1 MLHVSNLSVARGGVT
16 LLSGVDFALNA
27 GEILVLRGANGL
39 GKTSLLRCIAGLQNP
54 VEGQITAP
62 ETVAYSG
69 HANGLKGQMTVL
81 ENLAFWSS
89 IYHGPSPEVALDA
102 YDLHALADRPA
113 ANLSAGQ
120 KRRLGLAR
128 MQVSGCALWV
138 MDEPTVS
145 LDADNVALFRAALD
159 RHVQSGGAAVITT
172 HIDLA
177 IASARLLDLTRF
189 KARGL
194 MGSTA
199 FEEAVE

>member
-1 MLHVSNLSVARGGVT
+1 MLHVSNLSVARGGIT
-16 LLSGVDFALNA
+16 LLCGVGFALNA
-27 GEILVLRGANGL
+27 GQIFVLRGANGL

-69 HANGLKGQMTVL
+69 HADGLKGQMTVL

-89 IYHGPSPEVALDA
+89 VYHGPSPEVALDA

-199 FEEAVE
+199 FEEALE

>member
-1 MLHVSNLSVARGGVT
+1 MLHVSNLSVARGGMT

-27 GEILVLRGANGL
+27 GQILVLRGANGL

-54 VEGQITAP
+54 VDGQITAP

-69 HANGLKGQMTVL
+69 HADGLKGQMTVL

-177 IASARLLDLTRF
+177 IASAKLLDLTRF

-199 FEEAVE
+199 FEEALE

>member
-1 MLHVSNLSVARGGVT
+1 MT
-16 LLSGVDFALNA
+16 LLCGVDFSLSA
-27 GEILVLRGANGL
+27 GQVLVLRGANGL
-39 GKTSLLRCIAGLQNP
+39 GKTSLLRCIAGLQGP

-69 HANGLKGQMTVL
+69 HADGLKGQMTVL
-81 ENLAFWSS
+81 ENLAFWAS
-89 IYHGPSPEVALDA
+89 IYHGPSPDVALDA
-102 YDLHALADRPA
+102 YDLRALADRPA

-145 LDADNVALFRAALD
+145 LDAHNVALFRAALD
-159 RHVQSGGAAVITT
+159 RHVHSGGAAVITT
-172 HIDLA
+172 HIDLE
-177 IASARLLDLTRF
+177 IASAQLLDLTRF

-194 MGSTA
+194 SGSSA
-199 FEEAVE
+199 FEEALE

>member
-27 GEILVLRGANGL
+27 GQILVLRGANGL

-54 VEGQITAP
+54 VDGQITVP

-69 HANGLKGQMTVL
+69 HADGLKGQMTVL

-102 YDLHALADRPA
+102 YELHALADRPA

-177 IASARLLDLTRF
+177 IASAKLLDLTRF

-199 FEEAVE
+199 FEEALE

>member
-1 MLHVSNLSVARGGVT
+1 MLHVSNLSVARGGMI

-27 GEILVLRGANGL
+27 GQILVLRGANGL

-69 HANGLKGQMTVL
+69 HADGLKGQMTVL

-89 IYHGPSPEVALDA
+89 IYHGPSAEVALDA

-159 RHVQSGGAAVITT
+159 RHVQSGGAAVITS

-199 FEEAVE
+199 FEEALE

>member
-1 MLHVSNLSVARGGVT
+1 MLHVSNLSVARGGMT
-16 LLSGVDFALNA
+16 LLSGVDFSLTS
-27 GEILVLRGANGL
+27 GQILVLRGANGL

-145 LDADNVALFRAALD
+145 LDADNVALFRAAID

>member
-1 MLHVSNLSVARGGVT
+1 MLHVSNLSVARGGMT
-16 LLSGVDFALNA
+16 LLSGVDFSLTS
-27 GEILVLRGANGL
+27 GQIVVLRGANGL

-69 HANGLKGQMTVL
+69 HADGLKGQMTVL

-145 LDADNVALFRAALD
+145 LDADNVALFRAAID

-199 FEEAVE
+199 FEEALE

>member
-1 MLHVSNLSVARGGVT
+1 MLHVSNLSVGRGGMT

-27 GEILVLRGANGL
+27 GQILVLRGANGL
-39 GKTSLLRCIAGLQNP
+39 GKTSLLRCIAGLQNQ

-69 HANGLKGQMTVL
+69 HADGLKGQMTVL

-145 LDADNVALFRAALD
+145 LDAHNVALFRAVLD
-159 RHVQSGGAAVITT
+159 RHVHSGGAAVITT
-172 HIDLA
+172 HIDLEL
-177 IASARLLDLTRF
+177 ASAQLLDLTRF
-189 KARGL
+189 KVRGPA
-194 MGSTA
+194 GSSA
-199 FEEAVE
+199 FAEALE

>member
-1 MLHVSNLSVARGGVT
+1 MLHVSNLSVARGGMT

-27 GEILVLRGANGL
+27 GQILVLRGANGL

-69 HANGLKGQMTVL
+69 HADGLKGQMTVL

-199 FEEAVE
+199 FEEALE

>member
-1 MLHVSNLSVARGGVT
+1 MLHVSNLSVARGGMT
-16 LLSGVDFALNA
+16 LLSGVDFALDA
-27 GEILVLRGANGL
+27 GQILVLRGANGL

-54 VEGQITAP
+54 VEGQISAP

-69 HANGLKGQMTVL
+69 HADGLKGQMTVL

-177 IASARLLDLTRF
+177 IASAKLLDLTRF

-199 FEEAVE
+199 FEEALE

>member
-1 MLHVSNLSVARGGVT
+1 MLQVSNLSVARGGMT

-27 GEILVLRGANGL
+27 GQILVLRGANGL
-39 GKTSLLRCIAGLQNP
+39 GKTSLLRCIAGLQNQ

-69 HANGLKGQMTVL
+69 HADGLKGQMTVL

-177 IASARLLDLTRF
+177 IASAKLLDLTRF

-199 FEEAVE
+199 FEEALE

>member
-1 MLHVSNLSVARGGVT
+1 MLHVLNLSVARGGMT

-27 GEILVLRGANGL
+27 GQILVLRGANGL

-69 HANGLKGQMTVL
+69 HADGLKGQMTVL

-145 LDADNVALFRAALD
+145 LDADNVALFCAALD
-159 RHVQSGGAAVITT
+159 RHVQSGGAAVITS
-172 HIDLA
+172 HIDLV

-199 FEEAVE
+199 FEEALE

>member
-1 MLHVSNLSVARGGVT
+1 MLHVSNLSVARGGIT
-16 LLSGVDFALNA
+16 LLCGVGFALNA
-27 GEILVLRGANGL
+27 GQIFVLRGANGL
-39 GKTSLLRCIAGLQNP
+39 GKTSLLRCIAGLQNL

-69 HANGLKGQMTVL
+69 HADGLKGQMTVL

-89 IYHGPSPEVALDA
+89 VYHGPSPEVALDA

-199 FEEAVE
+199 FEEALE

>member
-1 MLHVSNLSVARGGVT
+1 MLHVSNLSVARGGMT

-27 GEILVLRGANGL
+27 GQILVLRGANGL

-62 ETVAYSG
+62 QAVAYSG
-69 HANGLKGQMTVL
+69 HADGLKGQMTVL

-199 FEEAVE
+199 FEEALE

>member
-1 MLHVSNLSVARGGVT
+1 MLHVSNLSVARGGMT

-27 GEILVLRGANGL
+27 GQILVLRGANGL

-69 HANGLKGQMTVL
+69 HADGLKGQMTVL

-89 IYHGPSPEVALDA
+89 IYQGPSPEVALDA
-102 YDLHALADRPA
+102 YELHALADRPA

-177 IASARLLDLTRF
+177 IASAKLLDLTRF

-199 FEEAVE
+199 FEEALE

>member
-1 MLHVSNLSVARGGVT
+1 MLQVSNLSVARGGMT
-16 LLSGVDFALNA
+16 LLCGVDFSLSA
-27 GEILVLRGANGL
+27 GQVLVLRGANGL
-39 GKTSLLRCIAGLQNP
+39 GKTSLLRCIAGLQDP

-69 HANGLKGQMTVL
+69 HTDGLKGQMTVL
-81 ENLAFWSS
+81 ENLAFWAS
-89 IYHGPSPEVALDA
+89 IYHGPSPEEALDA

-120 KRRLGLAR
+120 KRRLVLAR

-145 LDADNVALFRAALD
+145 LDSDNVALFRAALD

-194 MGSTA
+194 TGSTA
-199 FEEAVE
+199 FEEALE

>member
-1 MLHVSNLSVARGGVT
+1 MLHVSNLSVARGGIT
-16 LLSGVDFALNA
+16 LLCGVGFALNA
-27 GEILVLRGANGL
+27 GQIFVLRGANGL

-69 HANGLKGQMTVL
+69 HADGLKGQMTVL

-89 IYHGPSPEVALDA
+89 VYHGPSPEVALDA

-159 RHVQSGGAAVITT
+159 RHVQSGGAAVITS

-199 FEEAVE
+199 FEEALE

>member
-1 MLHVSNLSVARGGVT
+1 MLHVSNLSVARGGIT
-16 LLSGVDFALNA
+16 LLCGVGFALNA
-27 GEILVLRGANGL
+27 GQILVLRGANGL

-69 HANGLKGQMTVL
+69 HADGLKGQMTVL

-89 IYHGPSPEVALDA
+89 VYHGPSPEVALDA

-199 FEEAVE
+199 FEEALE

>member
-1 MLHVSNLSVARGGVT
+1 MLHVSNLSVARGGMT
-16 LLSGVDFALNA
+16 LLSGVDFSLTS
-27 GEILVLRGANGL
+27 GQILVLRGANGL

-69 HANGLKGQMTVL
+69 HADGLKGQMTVL

>member
-1 MLHVSNLSVARGGVT
+1 MLHVSNLSVARGGMT

-27 GEILVLRGANGL
+27 GQILVLRGANGL

-54 VEGQITAP
+54 VDGQITAP

-69 HANGLKGQMTVL
+69 HADGLKGQMTVL

-89 IYHGPSPEVALDA
+89 IYQGPSPEVALDA
-102 YDLHALADRPA
+102 YELHALADRPA

-177 IASARLLDLTRF
+177 IASAKLLDLTRF

-199 FEEAVE
+199 FEEALE

>member
-1 MLHVSNLSVARGGVT
+1 MLHVSNLSVARGGIT
-16 LLSGVDFALNA
+16 LLCGVGFALNA
-27 GEILVLRGANGL
+27 GQILVLRGANGL

-69 HANGLKGQMTVL
+69 HADGLKGQMTVL

-89 IYHGPSPEVALDA
+89 IYHGPSAEVALDA

-172 HIDLA
+172 HIELA

-199 FEEAVE
+199 FEEALE

>member
-1 MLHVSNLSVARGGVT
+1 MLHVSNLSVARGGMT
-16 LLSGVDFALNA
+16 LLCGVDFALST
-27 GEILVLRGANGL
+27 GQILVLRGANGL

-54 VEGQITAP
+54 VEGQIIVP

-69 HANGLKGQMTVL
+69 HADGLKGRMTVL
-81 ENLAFWSS
+81 ENLAFWAS
-89 IYHGPSPEVALDA
+89 IGRGPSPEVALDA

-145 LDADNVALFRAALD
+145 LDSDNVALCRAALD
-159 RHVQSGGAAVITT
+159 WHVQSGGAAVITT

-194 MGSTA
+194 TGSTA
-199 FEEAVE
+199 FEEALE

>member
-1 MLHVSNLSVARGGVT
+1 MLQVSNLSVARGGVT
-16 LLSGVDFALNA
+16 LLCGVDFSLSA
-27 GEILVLRGANGL
+27 GQVLVLRGANGL
-39 GKTSLLRCIAGLQNP
+39 GKTSLLRCIAGLQDP

-69 HANGLKGQMTVL
+69 HADGLKGQMTVL
-81 ENLAFWSS
+81 ENLAFWAS
-89 IYHGPSPEVALDA
+89 IYHGPSPDVALDS
-102 YDLHALADRPA
+102 YDLRALADWPA

-145 LDADNVALFRAALD
+145 LDAHNVALFRAALD
-159 RHVQSGGAAVITT
+159 RHVHSGGAAVITT
-172 HIDLA
+172 HIDLE
-177 IASARLLDLTRF
+177 IASAQLLDLTRF

-194 MGSTA
+194 SGSSA
-199 FEEAVE
+199 FEEALE

>member
-1 MLHVSNLSVARGGVT
+1 MLQVSNLSVARGGMT
-16 LLSGVDFALNA
+16 LLCRVDFSLSA
-27 GEILVLRGANGL
+27 GQILVLRGANGL

-54 VEGQITAP
+54 VEGQIIAP

-69 HANGLKGQMTVL
+69 HADGLKGQMTVL
-81 ENLAFWSS
+81 ENLAFWAS
-89 IYHGPSPEVALDA
+89 IYRGPSPDVALDA

-159 RHVQSGGAAVITT
+159 RHVHSGGAAVITT
-172 HIDLA
+172 HIDLE
-177 IASARLLDLTRF
+177 IASAQLLDLTRF

-194 MGSTA
+194 SGSSA
-199 FEEAVE
+199 FEEALE

>member
-1 MLHVSNLSVARGGVT
+1 MLHVSNLSVARGGMT

-27 GEILVLRGANGL
+27 GQILVLRGANGL

-54 VEGQITAP
+54 VEGQITVP

-69 HANGLKGQMTVL
+69 HADGLKGQMTVL

-177 IASARLLDLTRF
+177 IASAKLLDLTRF

-199 FEEAVE
+199 FEEALE

>member
-1 MLHVSNLSVARGGVT
+1 MT
-16 LLSGVDFALNA
+16 LLCGVDFSLSA
-27 GEILVLRGANGL
+27 GQILVLRGANGL
-39 GKTSLLRCIAGLQNP
+39 GKTSLLRCIAGLQDP

-69 HANGLKGQMTVL
+69 HADGLKGQMTVL
-81 ENLAFWSS
+81 ENLAFWAS
-89 IYHGPSPEVALDA
+89 IYHGPSPDVALHS
-102 YDLHALADRPA
+102 YDLRALADRPA

-145 LDADNVALFRAALD
+145 LDAHNVALFRAVLD
-159 RHVQSGGAAVITT
+159 RHVHSGGAAVITT
-172 HIDLA
+172 HIDLE
-177 IASARLLDLTRF
+177 IASAQLLDLTRF

-194 MGSTA
+194 SGSSA
-199 FEEAVE
+199 FEEALE

>member
-1 MLHVSNLSVARGGVT
+1 MLQVSYLSVARGGMT
-16 LLSGVDFALNA
+16 LLCGVDFSLSA
-27 GEILVLRGANGL
+27 GQVLVLRGANGL
-39 GKTSLLRCIAGLQNP
+39 GKTSLLRCIAGLQDP

-69 HANGLKGQMTVL
+69 HADGLKGQMTVL
-81 ENLAFWSS
+81 ENLAFWAS
-89 IYHGPSPEVALDA
+89 IYHGPSPDVALDA
-102 YDLHALADRPA
+102 YDLRALADRPA

-145 LDADNVALFRAALD
+145 LDAHNVALFRAVLD
-159 RHVQSGGAAVITT
+159 RHVHSGGAAVITT
-172 HIDLA
+172 HIDLE
-177 IASARLLDLTRF
+177 IASAQLLDLTRF

-194 MGSTA
+194 SGSSA
-199 FEEAVE
+199 FEEALE

>member
-1 MLHVSNLSVARGGVT
+1 MLHVSNLSVARGGMT
-16 LLSGVDFALNA
+16 LLCGVDFALSA
-27 GEILVLRGANGL
+27 GQILVLRGANGL
-39 GKTSLLRCIAGLQNP
+39 GKTSLLRCIAGLQDP

-69 HANGLKGQMTVL
+69 HADGLKGQMTVL
-81 ENLAFWSS
+81 ENLAFWASMS
-89 IYHGPSPEVALDA
+89 ITGRARMWRLMPMICAHWPI
-102 YDLHALADRPA
+102 RPA

-177 IASARLLDLTRF
+177 IASAQ
-189 KARGL
+189 AA
-194 MGSTA
+194 GSDPLSRR
-199 FEEAVE
+199 AV

>member
-1 MLHVSNLSVARGGVT
+1 MLHVSNLSVARGGMT

-27 GEILVLRGANGL
+27 GQILVLRGANGL
-39 GKTSLLRCIAGLQNP
+39 GKTSLLRCIAGLQNQ

-69 HANGLKGQMTVL
+69 HADGLKGQMTVL

-177 IASARLLDLTRF
+177 IASAKLLDLTRF

-199 FEEAVE
+199 FEEALE

>member
-1 MLHVSNLSVARGGVT
+1 MLHVSNLSVARGGMT
-16 LLSGVDFALNA
+16 LLSGVGFALNA
-27 GEILVLRGANGL
+27 GQILVLRGANGL

-62 ETVAYSG
+62 EAVAYSG
-69 HANGLKGQMTVL
+69 HADGLKGQMTVL

-177 IASARLLDLTRF
+177 IASAKLLDLTRF

-199 FEEAVE
+199 FEEALE

>member
-1 MLHVSNLSVARGGVT
+1 MLHVSNLSVARGGMT

-27 GEILVLRGANGL
+27 GQILVLRGANGL

-54 VEGQITAP
+54 VEGQITTP

-69 HANGLKGQMTVL
+69 HTDGLKGQMTVL
-81 ENLAFWSS
+81 ENLAFWAS
-89 IYHGPSPEVALDA
+89 IYHGPSPEEALDA

-145 LDADNVALFRAALD
+145 LDADNVALFRAAID

-172 HIDLA
+172 HIELA

-194 MGSTA
+194 TGSTA
-199 FEEAVE
+199 FEEALE

>member
-1 MLHVSNLSVARGGVT
+1 MLHVSNLSVARGGMT

-27 GEILVLRGANGL
+27 GQILVLRGANGL
-39 GKTSLLRCIAGLQNP
+39 GKTSLLRCIAGLQNQ

-69 HANGLKGQMTVL
+69 HADGLKGQMTVL

-159 RHVQSGGAAVITT
+159 RHVQSGGAAVITS

-177 IASARLLDLTRF
+177 IASAKLLDLTRF

-199 FEEAVE
+199 FEEALE

>member
-1 MLHVSNLSVARGGVT
+1 MLHVSNLSVARGGMT

-27 GEILVLRGANGL
+27 GQILVLRGANGL

-62 ETVAYSG
+62 EAVAYSG
-69 HANGLKGQMTVL
+69 HADGLKGQMTVL

-177 IASARLLDLTRF
+177 IASAKLLDLTRF

-199 FEEAVE
+199 FEEALE

>member
-1 MLHVSNLSVARGGVT
+1 MLHVSNLSVARGGMT
-16 LLSGVDFALNA
+16 LLSGVDFSLTS
-27 GEILVLRGANGL
+27 GQILVLRGANGL

-194 MGSTA
+194 TGSTA
-199 FEEAVE
+199 FEEALE

>member
-1 MLHVSNLSVARGGVT
+1 MT
-16 LLSGVDFALNA
+16 LLSGVDFSLTS
-27 GEILVLRGANGL
+27 GQILVLRGANGL

-54 VEGQITAP
+54 IEGQITAP

-69 HANGLKGQMTVL
+69 HADGLKGQMTVL

-102 YDLHALADRPA
+102 YDLHTLADRPA